1 MKLEITPQ
9 TRVGAILDAYPE
21 LEAALLAYSPH
32 FAKLRN
38 PILRRT
44 VAKVATLQAAA
55 VTAGVDV
62 AELVRHLRAQIGQ
75 ADAEVAPAP
84 VAPAP
89 AAPVARR
96 GAAADSPPS
105 WIAGRR
111 VVERL
116 DADAMLNRNE
126 HPLGRVQ
133 HLAAALDAESM
144 IEIASSFRP
153 EPLIQM
159 LAAGGHRVACWRGAD
174 GRWTTAIA
182 RGENAR

>member
-21 LEAALLAYSPH
+21 LEAVLLAYSPH
-32 FAKLRN
+32 FEKLRN

-44 VAKVATLQAAA
+44 VAKVATLEAAA

-62 AELVRHLRAQIGQ
+62 AALVRHLRAQIGP
-75 ADAEVAPAP
+75 ADAGA
-84 VAPAP
+84 APAP
-89 AAPVARR
+89 AGSTARQ
-96 GAAADSPPS
+96 GASADSPPS

-111 VVERL
+111 VVERI

-126 HPLGRVQ
+126 HPLGLVQ
-133 HLAAALDAESM
+133 RLAAALDAESM

-174 GRWTTAIA
+174 GLWTTAIA
-182 RGENAR
+182 RGDDAT